1 MITKNDLNWWLSLE
15 PELDWQFATT
25 YASGA
30 PHEYVVAGRTPGLTE
45 DDVARAAHVIRTYGE
60 PMKFYKE
67 TRIYSS
73 SVSSDRLSTVGK
85 SEDDQ

>member
-30 PHEYVVAGRTPGLTE
+30 PHEYVVAGRTPGSQ
-45 DDVARAAHVIRTYGE
+45 RT
-60 PMKFYKE
+60 
-67 TRIYSS
+67 
-73 SVSSDRLSTVGK
+73 LSREQRT
-85 SEDDQ
+85 

>member
-45 DDVARAAHVIRTYGE
+45 DDVARALCV
-60 PMKFYKE
+60 
-67 TRIYSS
+67 
-73 SVSSDRLSTVGK
+73 RLT
-85 SEDDQ
+85 